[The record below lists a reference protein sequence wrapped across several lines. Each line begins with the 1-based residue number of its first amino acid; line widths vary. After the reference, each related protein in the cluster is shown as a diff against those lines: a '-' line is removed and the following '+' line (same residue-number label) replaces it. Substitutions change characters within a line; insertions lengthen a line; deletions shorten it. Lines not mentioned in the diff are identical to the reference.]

1 MNAATGIGAA
11 RHALSGLLPAEA
23 RRRLRNRVYVDTL
36 FNSREPERTSWAVT
50 DDGARLRVVHH
61 GPADAPV
68 LVLVHGWSCCVEY
81 WNPQIN
87 ALAERYH
94 VVAYDQR
101 GHGES
106 TWGRRAFD
114 TDVLADDLYT
124 VVSQTLPEAATAVFV
139 GHSMGGITL
148 QAWAHRHRDQ
158 AESRATAMILA
169 NTTWGG
175 VATES
180 RVLPLVNGPIKA
192 PLWLLQ
198 MALSIPVPFPGDRFT
213 RSVIRHRILNGR
225 SATVDHAAFVLAMT
239 RSCSPSSRAKSA
251 VALLQLAM
259 GPAGAD
265 AITVPTTVI
274 GGRHDLLL
282 PHAMTQRIAHA
293 LSVRGYL
300 DRLVVLDTGHA
311 SNIEAAED
319 FTAEIHR
326 VMQSASPSPEL
337 AETAS

>member
-23 RRRLRNRVYVDTL
+23 RRRLRNRVYKDTL
-36 FNSREPERTSWAVT
+36 FNSREPERTSWAVA

-87 ALAERYH
+87 AMAERYH
-94 VVAYDQR
+94 VIAYDQR

-114 TDVLADDLYT
+114 TDVLADDLST

-148 QAWAHRHRDQ
+148 QAWAHRHRGQ
-158 AESRATAMILA
+158 AESRATAMVLA

-326 VMQSASPSPEL
+326 VMHSASPSPEL

>member
-1 MNAATGIGAA
+1 M
-11 RHALSGLLPAEA
+11 
-23 RRRLRNRVYVDTL
+23 V
-36 FNSREPERTSWAVT
+36 
-50 DDGARLRVVHH
+50 
-61 GPADAPV
+61 
-68 LVLVHGWSCCVEY
+68 
-81 WNPQIN
+81 
-87 ALAERYH
+87 
-94 VVAYDQR
+94 
-101 GHGES
+101 
-106 TWGRRAFD
+106 
-114 TDVLADDLYT
+114 
-124 VVSQTLPEAATAVFV
+124 
-139 GHSMGGITL
+139 
-148 QAWAHRHRDQ
+148 
-158 AESRATAMILA
+158 LA

-293 LSVRGYL
+293 LSIRGYL

-311 SNIEAAED
+311 SAR
-319 FTAEIHR
+319 R
-326 VMQSASPSPEL
+326 VILRRADSGDHGRTRSEPPPRSRFRGSIRPVRE
-337 AETAS
+337 S